1 MVSKV
6 VMRLETRKETGRE
19 GSQETQKQ
27 VKILVLFDESSRNK
41 GQIIPQVSVSSWY
54 EVIL

>member
-6 VMRLETRKETGRE
+6 VMRLEARKETGRE

-27 VKILVLFDESSRNK
+27 VKILVFFDESTRNK
-41 GQIIPQVSVSSWY
+41 GQIVLQVSVSGWY
-54 EVIL
+54 EAIL